1 MCPSKDYKNKRPQ
14 RIFTFPKRDLP
25 TIGNCLVKIRN
36 WSLPPEK
43 WYIIQH
49 GPRIFAASQGA
60 LNTEQLSSPKRWFSH
75 SMLCWCSLSL
85 NIVCCSGLHDIK
97 RMLRFL
103 KVSRGRPKCGR
114 RGGRPVRRG
123 WGPQGCPGCRRGGR
137 WVASPLPAAPWG
149 WRRALLLGC
158 PWPDTSK
165 GPKLHQGRLR
175 LDTEGNP
182 CTVRVVR
189 NWDRLL
195 REVVGALNKIL

>member
-1 MCPSKDYKNKRPQ
+1 MGISIPEEKNWMCPSKDYKNKRPQ

-97 RMLRFL
+97 RTLRFL

-114 RGGRPVRRG
+114 GGGDVL
-123 WGPQGCPGCRRGGR
+123 WGE
-137 WVASPLPAAPWG
+137 AEAPNGLKCSGSWI
-149 WRRALLLGC
+149 
-158 PWPDTSK
+158 SSSS
-165 GPKLHQGRLR
+165 
-175 LDTEGNP
+175 
-182 CTVRVVR
+182 
-189 NWDRLL
+189 
-195 REVVGALNKIL
+195 

>member
-1 MCPSKDYKNKRPQ
+1 MCPSKDYKNKRPR

-85 NIVCCSGLHDIK
+85 NIVRCSGLHDIK
-97 RMLRFL
+97 RTLRFL

-114 RGGRPVRRG
+114 GGG
-123 WGPQGCPGCRRGGR
+123 MSCEE
-137 WVASPLPAAPWG
+137 
-149 WRRALLLGC
+149 
-158 PWPDTSK
+158 
-165 GPKLHQGRLR
+165 RLR
-175 LDTEGNP
+175 PPMAWSAQAVGFHHLHRSEPPYSVTSWKTHIPSKQDWYLCLIRFSQAWCRPHVLLAGQKGDTRAVP
-182 CTVRVVR
+182 SCAVS
-189 NWDRLL
+189 WSCSC
-195 REVVGALNKIL
+195 KHWH